1 MNLRLAAVA
10 AFLAATLLPAAV
22 HAERIKDLARVSG
35 VRDNQLIGYGLVVGL
50 NGTGD
55 QTGQTPFTVQSL
67 KAMLN
72 RFGVQIP
79 AETRLQL
86 KNVAAVTVSGSLPPF
101 AKPGQAI
108 DVTVSTIGNA
118 KSLRGGTLLMTPLK
132 GADGQTYAI
141 AQGNLTVGG
150 FGASS
155 DDGASSVTVNVPTVG
170 RVPNGAT
177 VERASP
183 AQLRDEGE
191 LVLNLL
197 RPDFTTAKRIQ
208 DAINRS
214 LGAGTASALDATSV
228 RVYSPPD
235 ASQRVAHLSHI
246 ENLTLSAGEAPARV
260 IVSSR
265 TGTVV
270 ISLMRHDSVRE
281 EHVPHAAGFD
291 PGRWLAEG
299 GPGRQA
305 SAVKRVS
312 PVVGTYFTFEA
323 SPSTAAATAIQA
335 AYLAAALG
343 SSFLVS
349 AIDRLLG
356 RKKTMLLAVVIAG
369 CVSFGRTLVKIGAYI
384 VQNRFRGESFFP
396 SSGINKWFK

>member
-1 MNLRLAAVA
+1 MNVRLAAVA
-10 AFLAATLLPAAV
+10 ALIVTAFLSTTV
-22 HAERIKDLARVSG
+22 HAERVKDLARISG
-35 VRDNQLIGYGLVVGL
+35 IRDNQLIGYGLVVGL

-86 KNVAAVTVSGSLPPF
+86 KNVAAVTVSTNLPAF
-101 AKPGQAI
+101 AKPGQTI

-170 RVPNGAT
+170 RIPNGAT
-177 VERASP
+177 VERPSP
-183 AQLRDEGE
+183 AQFREDGE

-197 RPDFTTAKRIQ
+197 RSDFTTAKRIQ

-214 LGAGTASALDATSV
+214 LGEGTASAVDASSV
-228 RVYSPPD
+228 RLSSPADPT
-235 ASQRVAHLSHI
+235 QRVAYLSHI
-246 ENLTLSAGEAPARV
+246 ENLTLHAGEAPARV

-270 ISLMRHDSVRE
+270 ISRHVSVG
-281 EHVPHAAGFD
+281 HAAVAHGN
-291 PGRWLAEG
+291 LAVTISNQPYVSQPAPFSG
-299 GPGRQA
+299 GQTT
-305 SAVKRVS
+305 
-312 PVVGTYFTFEA
+312 VV
-323 SPSTAAATAIQA
+323 PDTAIDVRQDRARAFVFNPGVSLQDIVRAINQVGA
-335 AYLAAALG
+335 APSDVVAILEALREAG
-343 SSFLVS
+343 ALHAELV
-349 AIDRLLG
+349 I
-356 RKKTMLLAVVIAG
+356 I
-369 CVSFGRTLVKIGAYI
+369 
-384 VQNRFRGESFFP
+384 
-396 SSGINKWFK
+396 

>member
-10 AFLAATLLPAAV
+10 ALIVTAFLPAAV
-22 HAERIKDLARVSG
+22 HAERVKDLARVSG

-86 KNVAAVTVSGSLPPF
+86 KNVAAVTVSTSLPAF
-101 AKPGQAI
+101 AKPGQTI

-155 DDGASSVTVNVPTVG
+155 DDGTSSVTVNVPTVG

-177 VERASP
+177 VERPSP
-183 AQLRDEGE
+183 AQFRDDGE

-197 RPDFTTAKRIQ
+197 RADFTTAKRIQ

-214 LGAGTASALDATSV
+214 LGEGTASAVDATSV
-228 RVYSPPD
+228 RVSSPAD
-235 ASQRVAHLSHI
+235 AAQRVAHLSHI
-246 ENLTLSAGEAPARV
+246 ENLTLNAGEAPARV

-270 ISLMRHDSVRE
+270 ISRHVSVG
-281 EHVPHAAGFD
+281 HAAVAHGN
-291 PGRWLAEG
+291 
-299 GPGRQA
+299 
-305 SAVKRVS
+305 
-312 PVVGTYFTFEA
+312 
-323 SPSTAAATAIQA
+323 
-335 AYLAAALG
+335 
-343 SSFLVS
+343 
-349 AIDRLLG
+349 
-356 RKKTMLLAVVIAG
+356 LAVTITNQPYVSQPAPFSGGQTTVVPDSTIDVRQDRARAFVFNPGVSLQDIVRAINQVGAAPSDVVAILEALREAGALHAELVVI
-369 CVSFGRTLVKIGAYI
+369 
-384 VQNRFRGESFFP
+384 
-396 SSGINKWFK
+396 

>member
-1 MNLRLAAVA
+1 MKVRLLVLIALITSSLVPP
-10 AFLAATLLPAAV
+10 LA

-50 NGTGD
+50 DGTGD

-79 AETRLQL
+79 PEVRLQL
-86 KNVAAVTVSGSLPPF
+86 KNVAAVTVSATLPPF
-101 AKPGQAI
+101 AKPGQTI

-150 FGASS
+150 FGASTE
-155 DDGASSVTVNVPTVG
+155 DGSSITVNVPTVG

-177 VERASP
+177 VELPSP
-183 AQLRDEGE
+183 AQLAEGGD
-191 LVLNLL
+191 LLLNLL
-197 RPDFTTAKRIQ
+197 RADFTTAKRIE

-214 LGAGTASALDATSV
+214 LGAGTAGAVDATTV
-228 RVYSPPD
+228 RVASPADPG
-235 ASQRVAHLSHI
+235 QRVAYLSHI
-246 ENLTLSAGEAPARV
+246 ENLTLNAGEAPARV

-270 ISLMRHDSVRE
+270 ISRHVSVGY
-281 EHVPHAAGFD
+281 AAVAHGN
-291 PGRWLAEG
+291 LAVTITNQ
-299 GPGRQA
+299 P
-305 SAVKRVS
+305 
-312 PVVGTYFTFEA
+312 
-323 SPSTAAATAIQA
+323 
-335 AYLAAALG
+335 
-343 SSFLVS
+343 LVS
-349 AIDRLLG
+349 QPGPFSGGTTVVVPDSTIDVRQDKARAFLFNPGVSLQDIVRAINQVGAAPSDIVAILEALREAGALHAEL
-356 RKKTMLLAVVIAG
+356 VVI
-369 CVSFGRTLVKIGAYI
+369 
-384 VQNRFRGESFFP
+384 
-396 SSGINKWFK
+396 